1 MVKGRRLLAGG
12 IDGTTAGSERLKSLA
27 SQSGGP
33 QLRIQW
39 KYCTVGFSRNSQIEL
54 CRSPTQLIQCN
65 VNIIII
71 PCWCGEW

>member
-1 MVKGRRLLAGG
+1 MVKGRRFLAGD
-12 IDGTTAGSERLKSLA
+12 IDGTAGSERLKSLA
-27 SQSGGP
+27 GQSGGP

-39 KYCTVGFSRNSQIEL
+39 KYCTVCLAEIVRYMEEPD
-54 CRSPTQLIQCN
+54 SPQLIQCN